1 MPIKWGY
8 VNEMLPDR
16 QVRLAGK
23 ANVATMK
30 TPRHI
35 LSDRLEQAFRAA
47 NPSLDGALKGPLAVP
62 TQSAEHGDYQCNQ
75 ALSLAKAL
83 KTNPRALATSVLE
96 HLDVTDVCEAP
107 QIAGPGF
114 INLRLQAAWV
124 GEQLRAR
131 LGDERLGVE
140 RVAKP
145 RTVHIDFSSPN
156 VAKPMHVGHIR
167 STVIGDVITRVLRF
181 AGHKV
186 ISDNHLGDWGTQ
198 FGMMIVGYRDLAD
211 KAALEKN
218 PIGELQRV
226 YRQVNERCGQ
236 DEAYA
241 EMVRG
246 ELVKLQ
252 QGDPDHVALWQK
264 LVDITVAV
272 DKQIYARLGVEF
284 DEWCG
289 ESFYNDKLAAVV
301 DDLQNKG
308 VAREDQ
314 GALVVFFDEPEE
326 LRERPFIVR
335 KKDGASLYATTDLAS
350 VQYRVGHHHADT
362 IIYVTDGRQQL
373 HFKQL
378 IATARKW
385 GYDDVDFVHV
395 WFGSILGADNKPIK
409 TREGEP
415 IELASLLDE
424 AEERALAL
432 VREKSPELSDEQQR
446 QVARV
451 IGIGAVK
458 YSDLAQNRTS
468 DYVFSWDRMLALQGN
483 TAPYMQYAFAR
494 INSIFTKAGVTTEE
508 IVARRPL
515 IALEHSAELALG
527 KLLLRFGDAIDEVLE
542 DYRPNFLTTYLF
554 EVAQQFSNFFE
565 HCPVIQ
571 SEEPVRSSRLAL
583 CHLTAR
589 TLELGLS
596 LLGIGTLPRM

>member
-1 MPIKWGY
+1 
-8 VNEMLPDR
+8 MLPDR